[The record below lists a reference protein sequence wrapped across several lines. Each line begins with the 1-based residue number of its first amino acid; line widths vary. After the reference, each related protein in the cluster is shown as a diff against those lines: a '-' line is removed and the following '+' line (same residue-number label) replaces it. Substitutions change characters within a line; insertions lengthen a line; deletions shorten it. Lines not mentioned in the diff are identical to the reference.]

1 MGARA
6 NWRGW
11 RIGRTGPEE
20 FLALALL
27 GLFMAAVIAFNAAAN
42 GFWARIVY
50 WQINLLGGG
59 VIAALIEIP
68 LERRFHLASR
78 PRLRAVVQA
87 IVMTF
92 PITFL
97 VWTVSGLMRVS
108 PLSVPALL
116 AYLPSVLV
124 VDIVVV
130 LLAWLLRTTIRPRPA
145 STPGARDRSARR
157 PPGAALRS
165 APRLKPSRPKTI
177 ICAVGPR
184 PVPRAYMRFSDAL
197 DELAAG
203 DGLRIHRSWWVAR
216 NAVDTVR
223 WRNGRG
229 EIWLNNGVLAPI
241 SRTYAADVRR
251 ASWA

>member
-1 MGARA
+1 MSARA

-20 FLALALL
+20 FLALAVL

-42 GFWARIVY
+42 GVWARILY

-59 VIAALIEIP
+59 AIAALIEIP
-68 LERRFHLASR
+68 LERRLRLAAR
-78 PRLRAVVQA
+78 PGLRAVVQA
-87 IVMTF
+87 LVMTF
-92 PITFL
+92 PITLL
-97 VWTVSGLMRVS
+97 VWVVSGLMRVN
-108 PLSVPALL
+108 PLGLMALL
-116 AYLPSVLV
+116 GYLPSVLV

-130 LLAWLLRTTIRPRPA
+130 LLAWLLRATIRPKPEPA
-145 STPGARDRSARR
+145 TGLVVNPLASRLEPRFAR
-157 PPGAALRS
+157 AAL
-165 APRLKPSRPKTI
+165 I
-177 ICAVGPR
+177 AVEAEDHYLRVHTTAGQAL
-184 PVPRAYMRFSDAL
+184 VYMRFSDAL
-197 DELAAG
+197 EELAAG

-229 EIWLNNGVLAPI
+229 EIVLNTGILAPV